1 MKPNPVTNIGFRP
14 ISAVIMLYKI
24 KPPNNRDFHNY
35 MVLDNGLDS
44 LLGHDIL
51 SQRADEP
58 SQIIQ
63 AILLP

>member
-14 ISAVIMLYKI
+14 ISAVI
-24 KPPNNRDFHNY
+24 

-63 AILLP
+63 AILLL